1 MALARWVLGRRVL
14 RIRQAI
20 WLTGDSQGAAPEQQT
35 RLHRQRLRSTGTV
48 PLAPAI
54 AATRLQSAV
63 GATMPK
69 SSPDCCRMAPVRLAD
84 YRPAPYLLER
94 TDLTVRLLEREALVQ
109 ARLVFEPNPAAEGP
123 DGRQA
128 PGSLE
133 LAGVDLELRQ
143 LAIDGEPLPAAA
155 YERTD
160 GGLRLLDP
168 PQRPFVL
175 TSEVAIDP
183 WTNGSLEGMYASGG
197 MVTTQCEAEG
207 FRRIT
212 FHPDRPDLLSRFR
225 VRIEADRER
234 FPVLL
239 SNGNCLES
247 GPLASTPSDCGST
260 VQNFH
265 YAVWDD
271 PFPKPSYLFA
281 LVAGRLEE
289 VKGRFSTV
297 SGREVRL
304 RLWVEPGDE
313 PYTAHAMASL
323 QRAMRWDEQTYGLEY
338 DLDEYNIVAVRHFN
352 MGAMENK
359 SLNIFNSKLVLADQ
373 ETATDD
379 ELERV
384 ESVIAHEY
392 FHNWTGNRITCRDW
406 FQLSLK
412 EGLTVFRDQC
422 FSADLH
428 GHALNRIENVA
439 LLRNTQFREDGG
451 PTAHPVQ
458 PDAYEAIDNF
468 YTTTIYEKGA
478 EVIRALHSLLGEV
491 VFQRGMQIYVRRH
504 DGTAATCDDFL
515 AAMREAAE
523 AHWASLGLD
532 GRLAPPP
539 FDFAAFRR
547 WYHQAGTPV
556 LQLHRR
562 WDGERGELTLSI
574 RQHTP
579 PTPGQ
584 SDKQPVVIPLALG
597 LVGQGGKPLALRL
610 DHEVAAAEGEGQ
622 NNESHRRRP
631 HLPPLPREW
640 GEATRLLVIDQR
652 EQELRF
658 VGLPRQ
664 AHPPAL
670 SLLRHFSA
678 PVKLEIGR
686 PASELVHLLACD
698 SDPVARWDAGQT
710 LLRQLVLAHAGA
722 TAGQPAAGVAE
733 VGADPARSE
742 SLEDELID
750 AFGRILADPSL
761 SQASRALLLALPG
774 LAELEEASP
783 EPDPPVLFAALEA
796 MRQRFGKALA
806 KPLQQALEGCM
817 GEWDSP
823 WPLGSGDRRLTGLIW
838 SWQVAAGD
846 VGAIAAA
853 GAAVEGRSMTLARAG
868 LRALQSHP
876 IPAREQA
883 MAAFHERWR
892 ERPVVL
898 DAWFALEASAPFA
911 DGLRRVERLLEHPR
925 YDPAAPNS
933 VRAVLGGLAANPVVF
948 HAADGSGY
956 RFLAERLIELDQRN
970 PITASR
976 LAKVFSRWQSY
987 GPQRRQQLLEALAL
1001 LDAATLSANTRE
1013 VVGQCLA
1020 ASTLAA

>member
-1 MALARWVLGRRVL
+1 MSSHPL
-14 RIRQAI
+14 R
-20 WLTGDSQGAAPEQQT
+20 
-35 RLHRQRLRSTGTV
+35 
-48 PLAPAI
+48 
-54 AATRLQSAV
+54 
-63 GATMPK
+63 MP
-69 SSPDCCRMAPVRLAD
+69 PVRLAD

-94 TDLTVRLLEREALVQ
+94 TDLTVRLLKHQARVE

-128 PGSLE
+128 PGPLE
-133 LAGVDLELRQ
+133 LAGVDLELLQ
-143 LAIDGEPLPAAA
+143 LAIDGAPLPSSA

-160 GGLRLLDP
+160 GGLRVLNP

-183 WTNGSLEGMYASGG
+183 WSNTSLEGMYASAG

-247 GPLASTPSDCGST
+247 GALQPGADGEAR
-260 VQNFH
+260 H

-281 LVAGRLEE
+281 LVAGRLQE
-289 VKGRFSTV
+289 VSDRFITA
-297 SGREVRL
+297 SGRTVRL

-313 PYTAHAMASL
+313 PYTAHALASL
-323 QRAMRWDEQTYGLEY
+323 QRAMLWDEQVYGLEY

-359 SLNIFNSKLVLADQ
+359 SLNIFNSKLVLADA
-373 ETATDD
+373 ETATDG

-478 EVIRALHSLLGEV
+478 EVIRALHSLLGDA

-515 AAMREAAE
+515 GAMREAAE
-523 AHWASLGLD
+523 AHWAEQGLD

-556 LQLHRR
+556 LQVQRH
-562 WDGERGELTLSI
+562 WDSERGDLVLTI

-579 PTPGQ
+579 DTPGQ

-597 LVGQGGKPLALRL
+597 LVGQGGEPLPLML
-610 DHEVAAAEGEGQ
+610 DSEVPGSERQASGG
-622 NNESHRRRP
+622 SSLPRP
-631 HLPPLPREW
+631 THLPPLPRAW
-640 GEATRLLVIDQR
+640 GDATRLVVIDQAV
-652 EQELRF
+652 QELRF

-686 PASELVHLLACD
+686 PASELVHLLSCD

-710 LLRQLVLAHAGA
+710 LLSQLVLARAGCTGTDPGGRETEDA
-722 TAGQPAAGVAE
+722 QGTTV
-733 VGADPARSE
+733 DPARRE
-742 SLEDELID
+742 GLEDELID
-750 AFGRILADPSL
+750 AFGRILTDPSL

-774 LAELEEASP
+774 MAELEEAGP
-783 EPDPPVLFAALEA
+783 EPDPPALFTALEVLRARFGNALEA
-796 MRQRFGKALA
+796 
-806 KPLQQALEGCM
+806 PLQQALEGCM
-817 GEWDSP
+817 DEWDAP

-838 SWQVAAGD
+838 SWQVAAGS
-846 VGAIAAA
+846 VGAIAASV
-853 GAAVEGRSMTLARAG
+853 AAVEGRSMTLARAG
-868 LRALQSHP
+868 LRALQCQP
-876 IPAREQA
+876 IAAREQA
-883 MAAFHERWR
+883 MATFHERWR
-892 ERPVVL
+892 DRPVVL
-898 DAWFALEASAPFA
+898 DAWFALEASAPFV
-911 DGLRRVERLLEHPR
+911 DGLRRVERLLEHPL

-933 VRAVLGGLAANPVVF
+933 VRAVLGGLSANPVVF

-956 RFLAERLIELDQRN
+956 RFLAERLIELDARN

-987 GPQRRQQLLEALAL
+987 APQRRQRLHEALVL
-1001 LDAATLSANTRE
+1001 LDGASLSINTRE
-1013 VVGQCLA
+1013 VVTQCLA
-1020 ASTLAA
+1020 VAAVAA

>member
-1 MALARWVLGRRVL
+1 MAL
-14 RIRQAI
+14 
-20 WLTGDSQGAAPEQQT
+20 
-35 RLHRQRLRSTGTV
+35 
-48 PLAPAI
+48 
-54 AATRLQSAV
+54 
-63 GATMPK
+63 
-69 SSPDCCRMAPVRLAD
+69 VRLAD

-94 TDLTVRLLEREALVQ
+94 TDLTVRLLERQAVVH
-109 ARLVFEPNPAAEGP
+109 ARLAFEPNPAAEGP
-123 DGRQA
+123 DGGTA
-128 PGSLE
+128 PGPLE
-133 LAGVDLELRQ
+133 LAGVDLELRE
-143 LAIDGEPLPAAA
+143 LAIDGNPLDSAS
-155 YERTD
+155 YERTPA
-160 GGLRLLDP
+160 GLRIIDP

-175 TSEVAIDP
+175 TSTVAIDP
-183 WTNGSLEGMYASGG
+183 WANSSLEGMYASGG
-197 MVTTQCEAEG
+197 LITTQCEAEG

-225 VRIEADRER
+225 VRIEADREG

-247 GPLASTPSDCGST
+247 GPLPPGPEGEER
-260 VQNFH
+260 H
-265 YAVWDD
+265 YSLWDD
-271 PFPKPSYLFA
+271 PYPKPSYLFA
-281 LVAGRLEE
+281 LVAGRLAEIR
-289 VKGRFSTV
+289 GQFRTA
-297 SGREVRL
+297 SGREVNL

-313 PYTAHAMASL
+313 PYTDHALASL
-323 QRAMRWDEQTYGLEY
+323 QRAMAWDEQVYGLEY

-412 EGLTVFRDQC
+412 EGLTVFRDQG

-478 EVIRALHSLLGEV
+478 EVIRALHTLIGDA
-491 VFQRGMQIYVRRH
+491 VFQRGMCLYVRRH

-515 AAMREAAE
+515 AAMRDAAE
-523 AHWASLGLD
+523 AHWAELGLD

-556 LQLHRR
+556 LQVHRH
-562 WDGERGELTLSI
+562 WDGEQGRLTLTF

-579 PTPGQ
+579 ATPGQ
-584 SDKQPVVIPLALG
+584 SHKHPVVIPLALG
-597 LVGQGGKPLALRL
+597 LVGQGGEPLPLRPDPEHAATSGVGALQ
-610 DHEVAAAEGEGQ
+610 APTGQ
-622 NNESHRRRP
+622 
-631 HLPPLPREW
+631 LPQLPREW
-640 GEATRLLVIDQR
+640 GEGTRLLVIDQP
-652 EQELRF
+652 EQSVCF

-710 LLRQLVLAHAGA
+710 LLRLLVLAQSGCASPGMEPSHPGA
-722 TAGQPAAGVAE
+722 STSDQ
-733 VGADPARSE
+733 ARTR
-742 SLEDELID
+742 SLEEELID
-750 AFGRILADPSL
+750 AFRRILADPSL
-761 SQASRALLLALPG
+761 SQASRAVLLSLPG
-774 LAELEEASP
+774 MAELEDSCP
-783 EPDPPVLFAALEA
+783 EPDPPALFSALEDL
-796 MRQRFGKALA
+796 RRRFGGALA
-806 KPLQQALEGCM
+806 VPLQRTLEGCIP
-817 GEWDSP
+817 EWDAV
-823 WPLGSGDRRLTGLIW
+823 WPRGSGDRRLTALIW

-853 GAAVEGRSMTLARAG
+853 RAAVEGRSMTLARAG
-868 LRALQSHP
+868 LRALQCHA
-876 IPAREQA
+876 IPAREEA
-883 MAAFHERWR
+883 MAAFHDRWR
-892 ERPVVL
+892 DRPVIL
-898 DAWFALEASAPFA
+898 DSWFAMEAAAPFP
-911 DGLRRVERLLEHPR
+911 DGLERVQRLLAHPR

-933 VRAVLGGLAANPVVF
+933 VRAVLGGLASNPMVF

-956 RFLAERLIELDQRN
+956 RFLAERLIELDHRN

-976 LAKVFSRWQSY
+976 LTKVFSRWQSY
-987 GPQRRQQLLEALAL
+987 GPRRRQRLREALAL
-1001 LDAATLSANTRE
+1001 LDGASLSPNSRE
-1013 VVGQCLA
+1013 VLNQCLA
-1020 ASTLAA
+1020 GDALAHP